1 VTTVKT
7 QLRLHLFLQLAA
19 VAAVVAAGL
28 LAVGIPLLASR
39 SLGPRQFLLLVL
51 VAAAVVLGVGALFLV
66 RGVAR
71 PLDRLMDAA
80 LRLGAEGGL
89 PPLGPP
95 GEEDGHGLA
104 RVAVAFERT
113 AAALSEQR
121 ARLAAKVEELEATN
135 RWLAEAREG
144 LLRSERLASVG
155 RLAAGIA
162 HEVGNPLGAI
172 GGYAELARAKLADGS
187 ADPAA
192 VDDFLRR
199 IGVEAGRIDA
209 IVRDLLDFAR
219 PAAPAL
225 GPVTVAEALDAAA
238 RLARVQARFRDVAL
252 DLDLP
257 PALPPVRADERRLAQ
272 VFLNLLLNAG
282 DAMAGAGRVRVAG
295 RLEGGQVIVDVDD
308 SGPGLSPEA
317 RPQVFDPFF
326 TTKEPGQGTGLGL
339 AVCHG
344 LLESF
349 GGTIEAGE
357 APGGGARFTLRLR
370 AEAP

>member
-1 VTTVKT
+1 MKAR
-7 QLRLHLFLQLAA
+7 LRLHLFLQLAA

-28 LAVGIPLLASR
+28 LAVGVPLLASR
-39 SLGPRQFLLLVL
+39 SLGPRQFVLLVL
-51 VAAAVVLGVGALFLV
+51 AAAVEVLVVGALFLL
-66 RGVAR
+66 RSVAR
-71 PLDRLMDAA
+71 PLDRLVEAA
-80 LRLGAEGGL
+80 TRLGAEGGL

-95 GEEDGHGLA
+95 GEDAGPGLA

-113 AAALSEQR
+113 AAALSEER
-121 ARLAAKVEELEATN
+121 ARLAAKVQELEATN
-135 RWLAEAREG
+135 RRLAEAREG

-172 GGYAELARAKLADGS
+172 GGYAELARARLADGGT
-187 ADPAA
+187 DPAA
-192 VDDFLRR
+192 VEDFLRR

-219 PAAPAL
+219 PPSPAL
-225 GPVTVAEALDAAA
+225 GPVSVAGALDAAA
-238 RLARVQARFRDVAL
+238 RLARVQARFRDVTL
-252 DLDLP
+252 EVDLP
-257 PALPPVRADERRLAQ
+257 SGLPPVRAEGRRMEQL
-272 VFLNLLLNAG
+272 FLNLLLNAG

-295 RLEGGQVIVDVDD
+295 RLEAGQVIVDVDD
-308 SGPGLSPEA
+308 TGPGIAPEA
-317 RPQVFDPFF
+317 RPRVFDPFF

-344 LLESF
+344 ILESF
-349 GGTIEAGE
+349 GGAIEVGE

-370 AEAP
+370 AEVP